1 MTSDGGLS
9 YATAH
14 VFVSVYVAVSNESLR
29 ANLEEERLLFPNFTS
44 KALAFQRLSPFKGCS
59 GNADGNGNAEVSNIV

>member
-1 MTSDGGLS
+1 MVQRMS

-29 ANLEEERLLFPNFTS
+29 ANLEEERLLFSYFRRVILPKLT
-44 KALAFQRLSPFKGCS
+44 LHQRLLANPVRFLR
-59 GNADGNGNAEVSNIV
+59 EYP